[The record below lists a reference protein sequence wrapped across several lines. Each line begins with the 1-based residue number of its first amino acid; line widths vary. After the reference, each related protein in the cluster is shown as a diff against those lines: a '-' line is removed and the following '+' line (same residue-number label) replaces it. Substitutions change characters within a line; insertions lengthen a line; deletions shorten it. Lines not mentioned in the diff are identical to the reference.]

1 MGYFSDLYAAASDLY
16 AARVAVPDSQRSTG
30 YMPAVDRVDQA
41 QHALTDALFG
51 RGYDQRAETAEA
63 VADARAAA
71 EEARADED
79 ASHYDTS
86 DDSDVDENVADFSD

>member
-1 MGYFSDLYAAASDLY
+1 MPWLRDVWDAAKDLHSAREEVPGPSSAGYL
-16 AARVAVPDSQRSTG
+16 
-30 YMPAVDRVDQA
+30 PAVDSVSQA
-41 QHALTDALFG
+41 QHAFTDALLG

-86 DDSDVDENVADFSD
+86 DDSDIDENVAEFSD

>member
-1 MGYFSDLYAAASDLY
+1 MPWLRDVWDAAKDLQQA
-16 AARVAVPDSQRSTG
+16 RSTYSG
-30 YMPAVDRVDQA
+30 TMRSVDNVTEA
-41 QHALTDALFG
+41 QHAFTDALLG

-71 EEARADED
+71 EEARAEED

-86 DDSDVDENVADFSD
+86 DDSDVDENVAEFSD